1 MAELEKGKDGLS
13 HAFSVIIS
21 SIHGTVVKTVLYKDE
36 KATISDFVAFGLCDY
51 LLQFLSDADPS
62 FVCESINFVSQ
73 LYSFSTPD
81 DVCEHSEVNR

>member
-1 MAELEKGKDGLS
+1 MR
-13 HAFSVIIS
+13 
-21 SIHGTVVKTVLYKDE
+21 TVLYKDE

-51 LLQFLSDADPS
+51 LLQFLSDADPA